1 MKPLPEVPA
10 EPAPEDIQNPVDLV
24 AHEHALP
31 PRAAKT
37 ASQLDDPSVKDLG
50 WRADTVRAPSLIKG
64 MTNDDLF
71 QLIRRFNKQ
80 IQHVREIPPPPP
92 GFLDLEISDDEEFS
106 PDKLRANLERLY
118 MTVIV
123 GMAAFGK
130 HIARLRSWNEPRRTA
145 RFCAA
150 YFIAW
155 YLSLLPALLI
165 STLLVVMFHPPAR
178 RALFPPAPLAAV
190 SASSGNLQ
198 VPRAGILGSHDSLSG
213 APEAHQGE
221 AVEQEASQ
229 FVASFAAIGAG
240 TVMGQGG
247 APKRKRGEARAD
259 EKDDAAGEM
268 ETEVDKGPRASEDS
282 FGGGIPDPSD
292 FALKAKN
299 VKDTA
304 NSDGVEDPAA
314 KVAKKSVEGAM
325 WEKMRPV
332 MRILADI
339 ADTWERFANALEP
352 VAPFPKY
359 TARLRLAG
367 VLVPILLA
375 SFFVTAEMVV
385 DGTTFLV
392 GVIFFTGPVTSKLFH
407 TITHRFPHW
416 RKFLELRRSLL
427 RGVPTNAQLTITLL
441 RLAEEAK
448 APLPPPP
455 ASRPHHTAT
464 AAEAANPAAA
474 HPPEAADALKQHDFA
489 FDTENYEVEGV
500 DADHPAAYTDSEEG
514 TYVDG
519 EGTDRESM
527 EREEEYK
534 DDGEGKKKK
543 RRGSKLVGFMRKTTR
558 AGVGGILGVDHLK
571 AKIGNEHAKRRLG
584 AVAPPG
590 DANANAVKA
599 DGKSAA
605 EKVEDH
611 EVPDEKDAAEE
622 VFKREGPTSFS
633 GRVHGR
639 KGRLLLVTGAAS
651 PCLAWAAEKP
661 LRAALSAPSKVPGK
675 GGKEEDGIDAEWTVG
690 VGDIVSLRKMGGFG
704 WKGRLIVG
712 WATGRDVVDGLEVVD
727 RFGERKVITAIKG
740 RDELFNRL
748 IAMGGKCWE
757 CL

>member
-1 MKPLPEVPA
+1 MKPLPEAPKPGTVQKG
-10 EPAPEDIQNPVDLV
+10 EPAPEDIKNPVDLV

-31 PRAAKT
+31 AKASKT

-50 WRADTVRAPSLIKG
+50 WRANTVRAPSLIKG
-64 MTNDDLF
+64 MSNDDVF

-92 GFLDLEISDDEEFS
+92 GFLDLEITDDEEFS

-123 GMAAFGK
+123 GLAAFGK

-155 YLSLLPALLI
+155 YLSLLPALLA
-165 STLLVVMFHPPAR
+165 STLLVLIFYPPAR
-178 RALFPPAPLAAV
+178 QALFPPAPLAAV
-190 SASSGNLQ
+190 SASTGNLQ
-198 VPRAGILGSHDSLSG
+198 VPRSGTLGSHDSLSG

-221 AVEQEASQ
+221 AVEQEASH

-268 ETEVDKGPRASEDS
+268 ETEVDEDS
-282 FGGGIPDPSD
+282 FGDGLPDPSE
-292 FALKAKN
+292 FALQAKN

-314 KVAKKSVEGAM
+314 NVAKKSVEGAI

-332 MRILADI
+332 TRILADL
-339 ADTWERFANALEP
+339 ADTWERFGNALEP

-359 TARLRLAG
+359 TARLRLAA
-367 VLVPILLA
+367 VLVPILFA
-375 SFFVTAEMVV
+375 SFFVTAQMVV
-385 DGTTFLV
+385 DGTAFLV
-392 GVIFFTGPVTSKLFH
+392 GVIFFSGPLTAKLIH
-407 TITHRFPHW
+407 RINHRFPHW
-416 RKFLELRRSLL
+416 QKLLELRRSLL
-427 RGVPTNAQLTITLL
+427 KGVPTNAQLTITLL

-455 ASRPHHTAT
+455 DSRPHHTAT
-464 AAEAANPAAA
+464 AVEAANPAAA
-474 HPPEAADALKQHDFA
+474 HPPQAADALKQHDFA
-489 FDTENYEVEGV
+489 FDTENYDVDGV

-519 EGTDRESM
+519 EGTDRESI
-527 EREEEYK
+527 EGEDEHK
-534 DDGEGKKKK
+534 DDGGEKKKK

-558 AGVGGILGVDHLK
+558 AGVGSLLGVDHLK

-584 AVAPPG
+584 AVAPPA
-590 DANANAVKA
+590 DATASAA
-599 DGKSAA
+599 RTDGKSAA
-605 EKVEDH
+605 ERVQDEEEDI
-611 EVPDEKDAAEE
+611 AEE
-622 VFKREGPTSFS
+622 FEREGPTSFS
-633 GRVHGR
+633 ARVHGK

-651 PCLAWAAEKP
+651 PCLAWVTEKP

-704 WKGRLIVG
+704 WKGRLVVG
-712 WATGRDVVDGLEVVD
+712 WATGRDVVDGLEIVD
-727 RFGERKVITAIKG
+727 QFGHRKVITAIRG

-748 IAMGGKCWE
+748 IAIGGKYWE